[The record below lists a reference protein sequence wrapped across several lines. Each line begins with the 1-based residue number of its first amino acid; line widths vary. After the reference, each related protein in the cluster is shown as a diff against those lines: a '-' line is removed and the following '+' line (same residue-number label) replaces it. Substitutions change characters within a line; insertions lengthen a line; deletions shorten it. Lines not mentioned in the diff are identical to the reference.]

1 MILRWNNK
9 ERLCRVLLD
18 WGASIPVLNV
28 TWATRNKVPTFER
41 EKPLQI
47 ESFTGKTETDI
58 GKTYTYPMRLQ
69 HRKHFSVESFYITP
83 MEPECDVILPFWWI
97 AKHPPSKPY
106 GLPENIRFPCKN
118 CTKEKADKFSLEY
131 DTEILDHP
139 EALVV
144 GSLATTES
152 NDDPLDSV
160 PNKFKKWTHIMSKEA
175 AKRLPGHKPYDHA
188 IDLKQGEEPTLGP
201 LLRPLRK
208 RTRSPPRVVKRN
220 ARDRKNTTV

>member
-1 MILRWNNK
+1 LNQDPQTKPPESQIGTRPIVNMILRWNNK

-18 WGASIPVLNV
+18 WGASILVLNV

-41 EKPLQI
+41 EKRLQI

-83 MEPECDVILPFWWI
+83 MKPECDVILPFWWI

-106 GLPENIRFPCKN
+106 RLPKNIRFPCKN

-131 DTEILDHP
+131 DTEIVDHP

-144 GSLATTES
+144 GSLAMTES
-152 NDDPLDSV
+152 NDDPLDSI

-188 IDLKQGEEPTLGP
+188 IDLKQGEN
-201 LLRPLRK
+201 
-208 RTRSPPRVVKRN
+208 PP
-220 ARDRKNTTV
+220 